1 MPPFTAPR
9 VRGLLLVLLVVVTSA
24 LAFAQDR
31 PARPGS
37 AGSAAS
43 ASLDEQVRALT
54 AGFRGT
60 VHIYAKNL
68 DTGAT
73 YSLRGD
79 DRVRT
84 ASTIKLPIMVTVFAQ
99 VTAGTLR
106 WDQEVVLTK
115 EKKAGGSGVLGELAD
130 GTRLTLRDAVH
141 LMIVVS
147 DNTATNLVLD
157 LVTADAVNAQMDA
170 LGFKNTRSLRKV
182 GGGGPSKANDDP
194 VNKLFG
200 LGVTTPH
207 EMVTLLERLERGEI
221 VSPDAS
227 REMVDILKRE
237 QYSEGIGRTLYD
249 IPIASKSGA
258 LDRLRSDVA
267 IVYSRRGRI
276 AMAITVDDMPEVFYT
291 VDNPGL
297 VMISKLSLLLL
308 DGLGQ

>member
-1 MPPFTAPR
+1 M
-9 VRGLLLVLLVVVTSA
+9 
-24 LAFAQDR
+24 
-31 PARPGS
+31 
-37 AGSAAS
+37 
-43 ASLDEQVRALT
+43 LDEQARAAMT
-54 AGFRGT
+54 GFRGR
-60 VHIYAKNL
+60 VCLYAKNL

-79 DRVRT
+79 ERVRT

-99 VTAGTLR
+99 VAAGALG
-106 WDQEVVLTK
+106 WDQEVVLTRD
-115 EKKAGGSGVLGELAD
+115 KKVSGSGVLGEFAD

-170 LGFKNTRSLRKV
+170 LGLKQTRSLRKV
-182 GGGGPSKANDDP
+182 GGGSPSKANDDP
-194 VNKLFG
+194 VNRLFG
-200 LGVTTPH
+200 LGMTTPH
-207 EMVTLLERLERGEI
+207 EMVTLLERLERGEV

-227 REMVDILKRE
+227 REMLEILKRE

-276 AMAITVDDMPEVFYT
+276 AMASTVDDMPEVFYT

-297 VMISKLSLLLL
+297 LLISRLSLILL